1 MMIKNKYLK
10 YMSKK
15 KKNKNERKKVLCTR
29 CKLTDIFTPIKW
41 NTYAGYGTVHL
52 ATHNSV

>member
-10 YMSKK
+10 YMS

-29 CKLTDIFTPIKW
+29 CKLTDKFTPNKW
-41 NTYAGYGTVHL
+41 NTYAGYGTVNL
-52 ATHNSV
+52 AAHNSV